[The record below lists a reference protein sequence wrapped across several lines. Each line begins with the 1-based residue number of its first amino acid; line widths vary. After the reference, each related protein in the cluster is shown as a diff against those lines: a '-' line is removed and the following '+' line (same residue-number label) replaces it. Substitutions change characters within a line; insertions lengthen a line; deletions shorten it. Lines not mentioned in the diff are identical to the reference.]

1 MTSCSPAEWGLSRDG
16 LCRARTGAP
25 RWGDP
30 NPPPQTQGPRRG
42 HVEYWKAQCEETRM
56 LRLEGGKER
65 KLLPIL
71 TVFLNCCFIRSLL
84 LLGFHPSVCGDLAKP
99 LCLIRRSQNDREAV
113 LASILYPIRRS
124 QNDREAVLRRS
135 LEHVHRL
142 VGAYRYD
149 SQGNQL

>member
-71 TVFLNCCFIRSLL
+71 TVSKSSSATRWHPLL
-84 LLGFHPSVCGDLAKP
+84 SPHPNGREDAREHDFTSMS
-99 LCLIRRSQNDREAV
+99 RRSKLHGADLPSTSPSCADCKKRGAQQYHKGSAHPPFNVAV
-113 LASILYPIRRS
+113 PHLL
-124 QNDREAVLRRS
+124 
-135 LEHVHRL
+135 
-142 VGAYRYD
+142 
-149 SQGNQL
+149 